1 MSKSHTSHQGR
12 VPFQPQSETNQTI
25 EAARQDG
32 TADHK
37 KAKNE
42 AMIPTEPEVPVGV
55 GAHEPMIPSEPDA
68 TGDES
73 APKASTSTG
82 KNT

>member
-12 VPFQPQSETNQTI
+12 IPFQPQSGTNQTV

-42 AMIPTEPEVPVGV
+42 AMIPTSPEVPVGV
-55 GAHEPMIPSEPDA
+55 GAHDPKIPSEPDA
-68 TGDES
+68 TGDET
-73 APKASTSTG
+73 APRTSTTSR
-82 KNT
+82 KDK

>member
-12 VPFQPQSETNQTI
+12 IPFQPQSGTNQTV

-42 AMIPTEPEVPVGV
+42 AMIPPKPE
-55 GAHEPMIPSEPDA
+55 ADA
-68 TGDES
+68 TGDDES
-73 APKASTSTG
+73 PIPTTTTG
-82 KNT
+82 ADK